1 MSRSPR
7 FVWKRRLHEGLKQ
20 QVIAELTAAF
30 FRRSF
35 MNAAETIQ
43 PTHLRRLAVVYVRQ
57 STPHQPLMNQESL
70 KLQYALQDH
79 ARDAGWDPPQVRV
92 IDTDLGC
99 KLPAPAR
106 DAPASRN
113 SSPSSPWSGSASSSP
128 MTSRAWPVTAPTGIN
143 SSTPVATASAR
154 RRPGRHLRP
163 GDSQWPPDPRPQG
176 LDL

>member
-1 MSRSPR
+1 
-7 FVWKRRLHEGLKQ
+7 
-20 QVIAELTAAF
+20 
-30 FRRSF
+30 

-99 KLPAPAR
+99 SAR
-106 DAPASRN
+106 
-113 SSPSSPWSGSASSSP
+113 
-128 MTSRAWPVTAPTGIN
+128 TSQGRPGFQELVTLVTLERVGIIFAYDVTRWPVAAPTGIN
-143 SSTPVATASAR
+143 SSTSVATASASSATRTAFTTR
-154 RRPGRHLRP
+154 RLPMAA
-163 GDSQWPPDPRPQG
+163 
-176 LDL
+176 